1 MLQKNIEN
9 TCEPADFFRE
19 ELVDLQLYYS
29 RTLSQEDFKHVFQGI
44 RTIAP
49 RGKLP
54 PGQGWSFGQGQGY
67 FQGWGATR
75 QLPQKKI
82 ATCLGLG
89 FGLGLF
95 LGQGAV
101 FLGGNCPRTNKRRA
115 ALSLQK
121 NEELAETVQKLKKYK
136 DKNVAQNAWKE
147 VADQLDFIENSRFF
161 ITVFY

>member
-1 MLQKNIEN
+1 M
-9 TCEPADFFRE
+9 
-19 ELVDLQLYYS
+19 
-29 RTLSQEDFKHVFQGI
+29 
-44 RTIAP
+44 
-49 RGKLP
+49 
-54 PGQGWSFGQGQGY
+54 
-67 FQGWGATR
+67 
-75 QLPQKKI
+75 
-82 ATCLGLG
+82 
-89 FGLGLF
+89 
-95 LGQGAV
+95 